1 MDINQLSEIVKKK
14 ILDNKLIDYVELE
27 DKSFL
32 HKNHKTN
39 NRNKFHIKLKIK
51 SEKLKNM
58 NPIDSNKFIY
68 KLLDKEIK
76 SYIHSL
82 QILFFWFQIALAYF
96 FSFPGSRHILGKY
109 VFMGLTIRMRM
120 SIRFIPVS
128 QRNPVLDHRTV

>member
-14 ILDNKLIDYVELE
+14 ILDNKLIEYIEIE

-39 NRNKFHIKLKIK
+39 NPNKFHIKLKIK

-58 NPIDSNKFIY
+58 SRIESNKIIF

-76 SYIHSL
+76 NYIHSL
-82 QILFFWFQIALAYF
+82 QILIF
-96 FSFPGSRHILGKY
+96 
-109 VFMGLTIRMRM
+109 
-120 SIRFIPVS
+120 
-128 QRNPVLDHRTV
+128 